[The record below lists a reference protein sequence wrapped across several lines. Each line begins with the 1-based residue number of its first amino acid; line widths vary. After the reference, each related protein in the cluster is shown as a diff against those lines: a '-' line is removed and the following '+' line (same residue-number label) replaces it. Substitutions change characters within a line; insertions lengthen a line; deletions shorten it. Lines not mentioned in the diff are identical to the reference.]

1 MVFVASDVQ
10 LLFAA
15 KAEKIEVIN
24 PKKLAEMMAA
34 LYPVRGWR
42 RKIPTF
48 RFGFVPIPGTP
59 LGCCLDDGWPKRP
72 LRKLVREYSRIAGRP
87 FPQVYGEI
95 VKDGSSILLIDPV
108 AYEAWKWPGFLLV
121 ALHEYAHFLRGTM
134 RAIYRTDY
142 SVKNFEEAIGE
153 QFDFDDRVRGRRTYR
168 RHGPLFDGWCFR
180 QGDADPPIAHDPLFF
195 FILYF
200 LERKAAEK
208 GYFRM
213 GAKPVCVPSR

>member
-1 MVFVASDVQ
+1 M
-10 LLFAA
+10 A
-15 KAEKIEVIN
+15 KKTKKIEVIY

-42 RKIPTF
+42 RKIPPF

-59 LGCCLDDGWPKRP
+59 LGCCLDFRWPKRP
-72 LRKLVREYSRIAGRP
+72 LRKLVREYASAIGRP

-95 VKDGSSILLIDPV
+95 LEGGSSILLVDPA
-108 AYEAWKWPGFLLV
+108 AYEIAEWPWFLLV
-121 ALHEYAHFLRGTM
+121 AVHEYAHFLRGTM
-134 RAIYRTDY
+134 SAIYRTDY

-153 QFDFDDRVRGRRTYR
+153 QFEFDDRVRGRRTYR
-168 RHGPLFDGWCFR
+168 RHGPLFDGWCYR
-180 QGDADPPIAHDPLFF
+180 AGDADPPIAHDPLFY

-208 GYFRM
+208 GFFRM
-213 GAKPVCVPSR
+213 RAKPDFRANGY